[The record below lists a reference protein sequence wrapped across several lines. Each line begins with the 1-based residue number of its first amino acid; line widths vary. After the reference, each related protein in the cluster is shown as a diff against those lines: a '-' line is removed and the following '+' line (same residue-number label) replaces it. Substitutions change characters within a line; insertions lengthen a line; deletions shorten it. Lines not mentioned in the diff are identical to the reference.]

1 VSNQGEWRKK
11 YVDENFSKKR
21 AAYSGSFIWCIFQL
35 VSVQSTNPNLLVR
48 RIVIRES
55 DAVKKI
61 VLESPT
67 HTGGGI
73 KMLHKMR
80 YRLALDLGST
90 SLGWAMIRLNKENL
104 PCAVIKAGVRI
115 FSNGRNPKDGSSL
128 AVTRREARA
137 MRRRRDRLLKRK
149 ARMMQTLIDYGF
161 FPADEAQRKALE
173 TLNPYALRAKGLDA
187 ALTPSEFG
195 RALFHIN
202 QRRGFKS
209 SRKTDKKDNDSGAL
223 KTAINKLRE
232 TLKTENC
239 RTVGEWLNKRDVAK
253 LTVRARYHQDKIIKE
268 DGKAKIDKYYDL
280 YIDRA
285 MIEHEFDELWK
296 KQAELNPTQ
305 FTEKARDDLKDVLLH
320 QRPLKPVKPGRC
332 TFMPD
337 EERAPLALPSTQR
350 FRMYQ
355 EINNLRILREGLKE
369 EPLTLKQRDDL
380 IDALEQADLSFKS
393 AIPKILG
400 LSGATKFNLADEKR
414 TSLDGNRTSK
424 ALSKKSLFGSAWFK
438 FDEAKQDAI
447 VLQLLKEENEARLIR
462 WLQDETGI
470 DEVHAEAIANAGL
483 PEGYGSLCSK
493 ALARILPELRRDV
506 VTYDKAVQAA
516 GFEHHSRLSNNAEI
530 PGLTFKIES
539 INQDSGEIKQFH
551 IHNELPYYGEYLQ
564 RHVGF
569 GSGKPE
575 DPAEKRFGKIANP
588 TVHIG
593 LNQVR
598 LVVNTLIKRYGHPS
612 EAIVEVARDL
622 KQSKDQRDEESK
634 QQAKNQER
642 NKRLRATIAGVL
654 QISEERVRR
663 DDIEKMI
670 LWEELSFDPADRRC
684 PYSGAQISTT
694 MLLSD
699 EVEIE
704 HILPFSQTLDDSLNN
719 KTVAL
724 RQANRIK
731 GNRTPW
737 EAFGAQSTA
746 GFDYAAILARA
757 EHMPKA
763 KRYRFAEDGYKR
775 WLKDDAGFLPRA
787 LNDTRHMSKV
797 AREYMSLICPNT
809 RVIPGRMTAMLRG
822 KFGLNDVLG
831 LNGEKN
837 RNDHRHHAVD
847 ACVIAVTDQGLLK
860 KFADASAS
868 AREQQLNRLVDN
880 MPLPWES
887 YREHVQRAIDAIWV
901 SHKPDHSHEGA
912 MHNDTAYGLCGDGRV
927 SVHKMMEGKRER
939 VEESLKVIAFTNAK
953 ANDRHGLLPNGEPR
967 PYKGYKGDSNY
978 CIEIVRNEK
987 GKWEGE
993 VISTFE
999 AYQLVRKLGI
1009 ARLRHPTLSVSGKAL
1024 VMRLMIDDAVRL
1036 DVDGQT
1042 RTMRIT
1048 TLSGNGQMFMADTN
1062 EANVDARNRSK
1073 EDSFAYVS
1081 KTAGSLQK
1089 ANTRHVSISP
1099 IGELRVHN
1107 FKE

>member
-1 VSNQGEWRKK
+1 
-11 YVDENFSKKR
+11 
-21 AAYSGSFIWCIFQL
+21 
-35 VSVQSTNPNLLVR
+35 
-48 RIVIRES
+48 
-55 DAVKKI
+55 
-61 VLESPT
+61 
-67 HTGGGI
+67 
-73 KMLHKMR
+73 MLHKMR

-90 SLGWAMIRLNKENL
+90 SLGWAMIRLNIDNQ

-149 ARMMQTLIDYGF
+149 ARMMRTLIEYGF
-161 FPADEAQRKALE
+161 FPTEESERKALE
-173 TLNPYALRAKGLDA
+173 TLNPFALRAKGLDD
-187 ALTPSEFG
+187 ALTPAEFG

-209 SRKTDKKDNDSGAL
+209 NRKTDKKDNDSGAL
-223 KTAINKLRE
+223 KTAISKLRE

-239 RTVGEWLNKRDVAK
+239 RTVGEWLNKRDVVGQ
-253 LTVRARYHQDKIIKE
+253 TVRARYHQDKTIKD
-268 DGKAKIDKYYDL
+268 DGKTKINKYYDL

-285 MIEHEFDELWK
+285 MIEHEFDTLWA
-296 KQAELNPTQ
+296 KQAELNPVL
-305 FTEKARDDLKDVLLH
+305 FTEAARADLKDVLLH

-355 EINNLRILREGLKE
+355 EVNNLRILREGLKE

-380 IDALEQADLSFKS
+380 IAALEENRKRTFTQIKKLLGVGGAVKFNFEDPKREELKGNTTS
-393 AIPKILG
+393 AI
-400 LSGATKFNLADEKR
+400 LSEDKH
-414 TSLDGNRTSK
+414 
-424 ALSKKSLFGSAWFK
+424 FGSAWFK
-438 FDEAKQDAI
+438 FDEVKQDAI
-447 VLQLLKEENEARLIR
+447 VLQLVKQENEATLIR

-470 DEVHAEAIANAGL
+470 DEERAETIANAGL
-483 PEGYGSLCSK
+483 QPGYGSLCAL

-506 VTYDKAVQAA
+506 VTFDKAVQAA
-516 GFEHHSRLSNNAEI
+516 GFDHHSHISPSA
-530 PGLTFKIES
+530 T
-539 INQDSGEIKQFH
+539 GEILL
-551 IHNELPYYGEYLQ
+551 ELPYYGEPLQ

-569 GSGKPE
+569 GSN
-575 DPAEKRFGKIANP
+575 DPKDSDEKRYGKIANP

-598 LVVNTLIKRYGHPS
+598 LVVNALIKRYGHPS
-612 EAIVEVARDL
+612 EVIVELARDL

-642 NKRLRATIAGVL
+642 NNRLRKDIAGVL
-654 QISEERVRR
+654 KISEERVRR

-670 LWEELSFDPADRRC
+670 LWEELSFDPADRHC
-684 PYSGAQISTT
+684 PYSGAQISAA
-694 MLLSD
+694 MLLSN
-699 EVEIE
+699 EVETE

-724 RQANRIK
+724 RQANRVK

-737 EAFGAQSTA
+737 DAFGAQSIA
-746 GFDYAAILARA
+746 GFDYAAIVARA
-757 EHMPKA
+757 EQMPKG
-763 KRYRFAEDGYKR
+763 KRYRFAEDGYQR

-797 AREYMSLICPNT
+797 AFEYLKLICPNT
-809 RVIPGRMTAMLRG
+809 RAIPGRMTAMLRA

-847 ACVIAVTDQGLLK
+847 ACVIAVTDQGLLQR
-860 KFADASAS
+860 FANASAS
-868 AREQQLNRLVDN
+868 ARERQLNRLVEN

-887 YREHVQRAIDAIWV
+887 YRDHVQRAIDAIWI

-912 MHNDTAYGLCGDGRV
+912 MHNDTAYGLRGDGKV
-927 SVHKMMEGKRER
+927 SVHKMVEGKRER
-939 VEESLKVIAFTNAK
+939 IEESLKVIAFTNAK
-953 ANDRHGLLPNGEPR
+953 ANDRHGLLANGEPR

-993 VISTFE
+993 VISTFD
-999 AYQLVRKLGI
+999 AYQLVREHGV
-1009 ARLRHPTLSVSGKAL
+1009 ARLRHPATSVSGKPL
-1024 VMRLMIDDAVRL
+1024 VMRLMIDDVVRS

-1042 RTMRIT
+1042 RTMRIA
-1048 TLSGNGQMFMADTN
+1048 TLSGNGQVFMADTS
-1062 EANVDARNRSK
+1062 EANADARNRNK
-1073 EDSFAYVS
+1073 EEQFAYVS
-1081 KTAGSLQK
+1081 KMAGSLQK
-1089 ANTRHVSISP
+1089 ANARRVTISP
-1099 IGELRVHN
+1099 IGELHDPG

>member
-1 VSNQGEWRKK
+1 
-11 YVDENFSKKR
+11 
-21 AAYSGSFIWCIFQL
+21 
-35 VSVQSTNPNLLVR
+35 
-48 RIVIRES
+48 
-55 DAVKKI
+55 
-61 VLESPT
+61 
-67 HTGGGI
+67 
-73 KMLHKMR
+73 MLHKMR

-90 SLGWAMIRLNKENL
+90 SLGWAMIRLNADNE

-149 ARMMQTLIDYGF
+149 ARMMHTLIEYGF
-161 FPADEAQRKALE
+161 FPSEKSERKALE
-173 TLNPYALRAKGLDA
+173 TMNPFALRAKGLDA
-187 ALTPSEFG
+187 VLTPAEFG

-209 SRKTDKKDNDSGAL
+209 NRKTDKKDNDSGAL
-223 KTAINKLRE
+223 KTAISKVRATIE
-232 TLKTENC
+232 AEGC
-239 RTVGEWLNKRDVAK
+239 RTVGEWLNKRDAAG
-253 LTVRARYHQDKIIKE
+253 LTVRARYHQDKVIKD
-268 DGKAKIDKYYDL
+268 DGKPKINKYYDL

-296 KQAELNPTQ
+296 KQAELNPAL
-305 FTEKARDDLKDVLLH
+305 FTEAARADLKDVLLY
-320 QRPLKPVKPGRC
+320 QRKLKPVIPGRC

-355 EINNLRILREGLKE
+355 EVNNLRILRDGLKE
-369 EPLTLKQRDDL
+369 DPLTLKQRDNL
-380 IDALEQADLSFKS
+380 IAALEENNKCTFTKIKKLLGVGGTVKFNFEDPKREELKGNTTS
-393 AIPKILG
+393 AILG
-400 LSGATKFNLADEKR
+400 KNEH
-414 TSLDGNRTSK
+414 
-424 ALSKKSLFGSAWFK
+424 FGQAWFK
-438 FDEAKQDAI
+438 FDEAEQDAI
-447 VLQLLKEENEARLIR
+447 VQQLVKEENEAKLVR
-462 WLQDETGI
+462 WLQDETGV
-470 DEVHAEAIANAGL
+470 DEKRAEAIANVGL
-483 PEGYGSLCSK
+483 PEGYGSLCTK

-516 GFEHHSRLSNNAEI
+516 GFDHHSHISPSA
-530 PGLTFKIES
+530 T
-539 INQDSGEIKQFH
+539 GEILL
-551 IHNELPYYGEYLQ
+551 ELPYYGEPLQ

-569 GSGKPE
+569 GSN
-575 DPAEKRFGKIANP
+575 DPKDSDEKRYGKIANP

-598 LVVNTLIKRYGHPS
+598 LVVNALIKRYGHPS
-612 EAIVEVARDL
+612 EVIVEVARDL
-622 KQSKDQRDEESK
+622 KQSKDQRDEEHK
-634 QQAKNQER
+634 RQTENQKR
-642 NKRLRATIAGVL
+642 NKRLREDIARVL
-654 QISEERVRR
+654 GISEERVRR

-670 LWEELSFDPADRRC
+670 LWEELSFDPADRHC
-684 PYSGAQISTT
+684 PYSGVQISVT

-724 RQANRIK
+724 RQANRVK

-737 EAFGAQSTA
+737 DAFGAQSTA
-746 GFDYAAILARA
+746 GFDYAGILARA
-757 EHMPKA
+757 EQMPKG
-763 KRYRFAEDGYKR
+763 KRYRFAEDGYQR

-797 AREYMSLICPNT
+797 AFEYMKLICPNT
-809 RVIPGRMTAMLRG
+809 RVIPGRMTAMLRA

-847 ACVIAVTDQGLLK
+847 ACVIAVTDQGLLQR
-860 KFADASAS
+860 FAKASAS
-868 AREQQLNRLVDN
+868 AREQQLNRLVEN

-912 MHNDTAYGLCGDGRV
+912 MHNDTAYGLRGDGKV
-927 SVHKMMEGKRER
+927 SVHKMVEGKRER
-939 VEESLKVIAFTNAK
+939 IEESLKVIAFTNAK
-953 ANDRHGLLPNGEPR
+953 ANDRHGLLPDGEPR

-993 VISTFE
+993 VVSTFD
-999 AYQLVRKLGI
+999 AYQLVREHGVE
-1009 ARLRHPTLSVSGKAL
+1009 RLRHPALSISGKPL
-1024 VMRLMIDDAVRL
+1024 VMRLIRDDFIRLEHEGEVRTL
-1036 DVDGQT
+1036 RVCKMAGEGQLALADVVQ
-1042 RTMRIT
+1042 
-1048 TLSGNGQMFMADTN
+1048 
-1062 EANVDARNRSK
+1062 ANVDARTRTK
-1073 EDSFAYVS
+1073 EISYVFKVGS
-1081 KTAGSLQK
+1081 SLQK
-1089 ANTRHVSISP
+1089 AKARRVSISP
-1099 IGELRVHN
+1099 SANCTIRVSESKNDRPHRRSGG
-1107 FKE
+1107 